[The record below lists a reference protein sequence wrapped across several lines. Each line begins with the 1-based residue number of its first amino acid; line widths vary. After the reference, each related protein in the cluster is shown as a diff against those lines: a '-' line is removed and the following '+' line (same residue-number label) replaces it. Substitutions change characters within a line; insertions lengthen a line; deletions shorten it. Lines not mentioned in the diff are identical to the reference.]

1 MNEGNRGITFEQ
13 IEKIASEMLVQGV
26 KPTVRGVIAVSGGK
40 TAVVSKH
47 LRDFFEKRDNVV
59 ASMADE
65 IGSGTIAKL
74 IASEIQIIVEKR
86 TAELTQ
92 INKRQKEQIDEY
104 VELLEEEVK
113 KSEQIKL
120 QSQQAVDI
128 AQKEANEK
136 IEKISFEANN
146 KIAKAKEN
154 QEAAIEAQK
163 SLEKEISEVKLLSE
177 NTIAAAKEQAEALV
191 DAANSRL
198 QESQQ
203 ETKVLREQV
212 KSLSVDEATRAI
224 EKAQL
229 EKNKQLL
236 EELRLNYAELNTQ
249 VVRYTAENGA
259 LLKDI
264 SRLESD
270 NKHYKDLERDLY
282 KYQTE
287 VVEYQKQLTDINSK
301 LALLQRERDSF
312 AVALTQNSTKE

>member
-1 MNEGNRGITFEQ
+1 MNETNRGVTYEQ

-47 LRDFFEKRDNVV
+47 LRDFFEKRDSVV

-74 IASEIQIIVEKR
+74 IASEMQIIVEKR
-86 TAELTQ
+86 TAALTQ

-120 QSQQAVDI
+120 ESQQAVET

-136 IEKISFEANN
+136 IEKISLEANN
-146 KIAKAKEN
+146 KTAKAKES

-163 SLEKEISEVKLLSE
+163 NLEKEISEVKLLTE

-191 DAANSRL
+191 DAANARL
-198 QESQQ
+198 EEAQQ
-203 ETKVLREQV
+203 ETKILREQV

-229 EKNKQLL
+229 EKNRELL
-236 EELRLNYAELNTQ
+236 EALRLEYAELNTQ
-249 VVRYTAENGA
+249 VVRYAAENAA

-264 SRLESD
+264 SRLEND
-270 NKHYKDLERDLY
+270 NKHYKELEKDLY

-287 VVEYQKQLTDINSK
+287 VVEYQKQLTDMNSR
-301 LALLQRERDSF
+301 LTLLQKERDSF
-312 AVALTQNSTKE
+312 ATALSQNTKE